1 MSTSN
6 TAVTAAARGRKA
18 TVGAF
23 VGTAIEWY
31 DFYIFGTA
39 AALVFGRLFYPEAD
53 PATGLLASFATFW
66 VGFLARPIGG
76 LVFGHIGDR
85 IGRKN
90 TLVITLLLMGIAT
103 TCIGLL
109 PTYASIGV
117 AAPLLLVLLRA
128 VQGLAVGGEWG
139 GAVVLAT
146 ESAAKGRKGTA
157 GMWVQQG
164 SPAGAVLASV
174 MFLLVGRLPEEAFL
188 GWGWRVPFLL
198 SAVLVIVA
206 LVIRVKL
213 EESEEF
219 TRSKKADAV
228 VKVPVVEVFRTARVQ
243 VFLGIGASIMGISA
257 AYFSNTFVLSWTTTE
272 LEIPRQTML
281 NVMLVISI
289 LQFAWQPVAAWVSS
303 RIGRT
308 RLMMVALLGNV
319 VVAVP
324 MFLLIMTRDPV
335 LIGLGLSLSV
345 ITGASYYAMLAGL
358 LAASFPAPLRYT
370 GVSVAYQV
378 CSSIIGGS
386 TPLVAQWLLN
396 LSGGSPWAVVGY
408 YMVLLLVTAACV
420 FALSKRTQAEDI
432 PAAES
437 MVRA

>member
-1 MSTSN
+1 MR
-6 TAVTAAARGRKA
+6 TAARAADRGRKA
-18 TVGAF
+18 TLGAF

-53 PATGLLASFATFW
+53 AATGLLASFATFW
-66 VGFLARPIGG
+66 IGFLARPIGG

-90 TLVITLLLMGIAT
+90 TLVITLLLMGLAT
-103 TCIGLL
+103 TGVGLL
-109 PTYASIGV
+109 PTYAAIGGG
-117 AAPLLLVLLRA
+117 APLLLVLLRA

-146 ESAAKGRKGTA
+146 ESASRERKGFA

-198 SAVLVIVA
+198 SAVLVFVA
-206 LVIRVKL
+206 LVIRTRL

-219 TRSKKADAV
+219 IRSKQNHSVA
-228 VKVPVVEVFRTARVQ
+228 KVPVAEVFRTARAQ

-272 LEIPRQTML
+272 LAVPRQTML
-281 NVMLVISI
+281 NVMLAISI
-289 LQFAWQPVAAWVSS
+289 LQFIWQPVAARISS

-308 RLMMVALLGNV
+308 KLMMFALLGNV
-319 VVAVP
+319 VIAVP
-324 MFLLIMTRDPV
+324 MFLLILTRDPM
-335 LIGLGLSLSV
+335 LIGLGLSLSI

-358 LAASFPAPLRYT
+358 LAESFPANVRYT

-386 TPLVAQWLLN
+386 TPLVAQYLLN
-396 LSGGSPWAVVGY
+396 ISGGSHWAVVGY
-408 YMVLLLVTAACV
+408 YMALLLVTAACV
-420 FALSKRTQAEDI
+420 LALSKRTIGQQAEEVAE
-432 PAAES
+432 AA
-437 MVRA
+437 RA